1 MEKSFYTIGYGG
13 RKKDEFIQLLSENP
27 IQIIIDVRLSP
38 DRSSMGYAKKAK
50 TSDKG
55 IEKILGE
62 LKIEYY
68 SFKELGNPFFEDKKT
83 WRSSYVKY
91 LEDSGY
97 SMFSCFNEIQ
107 SDKVFCLLC
116 AEKKVSNC
124 HREQISEHL
133 QRTGYQLIK
142 HIE

>member
-55 IEKILGE
+55 IEKIL
-62 LKIEYY
+62 
-68 SFKELGNPFFEDKKT
+68 
-83 WRSSYVKY
+83 
-91 LEDSGY
+91 
-97 SMFSCFNEIQ
+97 
-107 SDKVFCLLC
+107 
-116 AEKKVSNC
+116 
-124 HREQISEHL
+124 
-133 QRTGYQLIK
+133 
-142 HIE
+142 